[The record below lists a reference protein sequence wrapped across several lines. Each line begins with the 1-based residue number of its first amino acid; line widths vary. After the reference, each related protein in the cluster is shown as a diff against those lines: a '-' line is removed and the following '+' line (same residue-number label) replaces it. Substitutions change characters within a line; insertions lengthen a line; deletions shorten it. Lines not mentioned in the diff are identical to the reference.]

1 MYLSLTR
8 ACSADIV
15 SHDETWHEVTLF
27 HSVFIHS
34 CNGNCSR
41 LGELGLW
48 CSDREYLRVAFLTP
62 TYRGYHRRLTFLR
75 GVRTVSRVSMVA
87 TIVKT
92 KVGTGITIHRAQR
105 KKATRPSDAV
115 PGHRFCNFGHCVYV
129 WDSTAGTG
137 YIQTVAKAVA
147 CLYYTHLGINS
158 GMRRTWSK
166 SPITQCSQT
175 IPATRT
181 ALRKLK
187 VKDTNEPNVWRLGK
201 KPKSLEE
208 RNLLQVS
215 SEY

>member
-1 MYLSLTR
+1 M
-8 ACSADIV
+8 
-15 SHDETWHEVTLF
+15 
-27 HSVFIHS
+27 
-34 CNGNCSR
+34 
-41 LGELGLW
+41 
-48 CSDREYLRVAFLTP
+48 AFLAL
-62 TYRGYHRRLTFLR
+62 TYRVCHRRLTFLR

-105 KKATRPSDAV
+105 NKATHPSDAV
-115 PGHRFCNFGHCVYV
+115 PGHRFCNCGHCVYV

-137 YIQTVAKAVA
+137 YIQTVTKEVA
-147 CLYYTHLGINS
+147 YLYYTHTGIIS
-158 GMRRTWSK
+158 GIRRTWST

-187 VKDTNEPNVWRLGK
+187 VKGTNERNVWRRGK

-208 RNLLQVS
+208 RNLLR
-215 SEY
+215 